1 MKQQAESELG
11 RVSAFALAI
20 TMMGMASTVVAQEA
34 ATLPPAAD
42 AKAVKLE
49 KIEVT
54 GSRIK
59 RGVDAEGASPIVV
72 ITRAQ
77 IDREGYNSVTEVLEN
92 LSQNSGGTLSSQGS
106 LFGTTAAASSIDLRS
121 FGAGRTLTLID
132 GRRLPIFPNDFSG
145 SQSADLSSIPFAM
158 VERIEVLTDGASAIY
173 GSDAVGGV
181 VNIITKKNFKGT
193 AVTARMGGTEE
204 GGYENQRAQV
214 VSGSK
219 FEGGGSF
226 LVTADYFKH
235 EALPLTKRDY
245 AASDFIAPG
254 NGSLFGSNFAPED
267 GSPGLRDPNCGT
279 PADSLGGL
287 GVVRGTVC
295 RFDRSQFRQFFPDYS
310 AGSFSAR
317 LDFDTS
323 FGKSFSRVYF
333 FENSSRGQAEPNAYG
348 GGEGFRPPSQQ
359 VIDPSVHNFGT
370 VPAGA
375 ANNPTTGTANEV
387 AGNFQRRLVEFGPRR
402 EHSEARAVSLVQGF
416 AGSFGAHDWEAGLT
430 LSKVNLTTAR
440 PNIISSLLDNEVANN
455 GLDLFQ
461 PIPQSIVDRFS
472 FSSERAAET
481 NDAILDATL
490 SGPLA
495 GLKLQGGAAQYSLHV
510 DLQRTSYKDIFDP
523 LTEAGD
529 TFDGG
534 VSGAGSRKYA
544 AIGGEVSLPVLDMA
558 GQTVNLNLAGRY
570 DRYYDDSKVGGAF
583 SPKASLEYRP
593 RAEVLVRGSYA
604 RIFRAPSL
612 QDLFGGQSIGFSTV
626 SDPTRCTQLGGT
638 PDDTTS
644 TIPACNPNDPFYTVQ
659 SAQVATGS
667 NPDLKEETG
676 KTLNIGFVVD
686 PIKELSLSL
695 DYYEVE
701 LKDIVSSL
709 GAQEI
714 LDFCN
719 SQSLYCDQIIRPA
732 GQVDTNGDGQT
743 LDEPG
748 VSISATNLN
757 LAFRKIRGLD
767 GKVDFRKNFGSY
779 GAFSSVF
786 QLSYLLSVKTQSVST
801 GPVEEV
807 INSTPLTRERIPEKR
822 MSWSNDWSRN
832 QWGLTVRANW
842 VDEIPGQFAPLGL
855 TGNVASDRYIDRFVT
870 VDTQLR
876 FAARKNLTLRL
887 GIDNVLDENYPIDP
901 TAVGGNYPNQFITG
915 PATAYVDP
923 RGRSG
928 YMQVEYKF

>member
-1 MKQQAESELG
+1 MKNKTERHLG
-11 RVSAFALAI
+11 RYSAIALAA
-20 TMMGMASTVVAQEA
+20 MMFGAAPAVYAQEA
-34 ATLPPAAD
+34 AAAAGEP

-49 KIEVT
+49 KIQVT

-59 RGVDAEGASPIVV
+59 RGVESEGASPIVT

-92 LSQNSGGTLSSQGS
+92 LSQNSGGTLSSQGG
-106 LFGTTAAASSIDLRS
+106 LFGTTGAASSVDLRS
-121 FGAGRTLTLID
+121 FGAGRTLVLID

-158 VERIEVLTDGASAIY
+158 VERIEILTDGASAIY

-181 VNIITKKNFKGT
+181 VNIVTKKNFKGT
-193 AVTARMGGTEE
+193 AVTARLGGTEE

-219 FEGGGSF
+219 FDGGGSF

-235 EALPLTKRDY
+235 ESLPFTKRDY

-267 GSPGLRDPNCGT
+267 GSPGVRDPNCGT

-295 RFDRSQFRQFFPDYS
+295 RFDRSAYRQFFPDYS

-333 FENSSRGQAEPNAYG
+333 FENSSQGQAEPNAYG

-359 VIDPSVHNFGT
+359 VIDVSVHNFGT

-375 ANNPTTGTANEV
+375 INNPTTGTANEV

-402 EHSEARAVSLVQGF
+402 ESSEARAVSLVQGF
-416 AGSFGAHDWEAGLT
+416 SGTIGAHDWETGLT
-430 LSKVNLTTAR
+430 ISKVNLTTAR

-461 PIPQSIVDRFS
+461 PLSQDIVNRFS

-481 NDAILDATL
+481 NDVILDATL
-490 SGPLA
+490 AGPVA
-495 GLKLQGGAAQYSLHV
+495 DLKLQGGNLQYSVHV
-510 DLQRTSYKDIFDP
+510 DLQRTSYKDVFDP
-523 LTEAGD
+523 LTAAGD

-544 AIGGEVSLPVLDMA
+544 AIGGELSLPVLAMA
-558 GQTVNLNLAGRY
+558 GQTLDLNLAGRY
-570 DRYYDDSKVGGAF
+570 DRYFDDSQVNGAF

-593 RAEVLVRGSYA
+593 LSQVLVRGSYA

-626 SDPTRCTQLGGT
+626 SDPTRCISLGGT
-638 PDDTTS
+638 PDDEMS
-644 TIPACNPNDPFYTVQ
+644 AIPSCNPNDPFYSIQ
-659 SAQVATGS
+659 SAQVSTGS
-667 NPDLKEETG
+667 NPNLKEETG
-676 KTLNIGFVVD
+676 ESFNVGIVFD

-695 DYYEVE
+695 DFYEVE
-701 LKDIVSSL
+701 LKNIVSSL
-709 GAQEI
+709 EAQEI
-714 LDFCN
+714 LDFCAT
-719 SQSLYCDQIIRPA
+719 QSLFCDQIIRPA
-732 GQVDTNGDGQT
+732 GTVDTNGDAQT

-748 VSISATNLN
+748 VSLSATNLN

-767 GKVDFRKNFGSY
+767 GKIDFRKNFGAY
-779 GAFSSVF
+779 GNVSSLL
-786 QLSYLLSVKTQSVST
+786 QISYLLSVKTQSVSV

-822 MSWSNDWSRN
+822 ISWSNDWSKGR
-832 QWGLTVRANW
+832 WGATVRANF
-842 VDEIPGQFAPLGL
+842 VDRIPGEFAPLGL
-855 TGNVASDRYIDRFVT
+855 TDSVPSDRYISSFTT
-870 VDTQLR
+870 VDTQFRL
-876 FAARKNLTLRL
+876 AALDNLTLRL
-887 GIDNVLDENYPIDP
+887 GVDNILNEKFPIDP
-901 TAVGGNYPNQFITG
+901 TAVGGNRPNQFIVG

-923 RGRSG
+923 RGRQG
-928 YMQVEYKF
+928 YFQVEYKF

>member
-1 MKQQAESELG
+1 MKEQAEMGLG
-11 RVSAFALAI
+11 RVSAFTIGIA
-20 TMMGMASTVVAQEA
+20 MMGLTSGAIAQEA
-34 ATLPPAAD
+34 ATAGAD
-42 AKAVKLE
+42 SKAVKLE

-59 RGVDAEGASPIVV
+59 RGVDSEGASPIVV

-92 LSQNSGGTLSSQGS
+92 LSQNSGGTLSSQGG
-106 LFGTTAAASSIDLRS
+106 LFGTTGAASSVDLRS

-158 VERIEVLTDGASAIY
+158 VERIEILTDGASAIY

-193 AVTARMGGTEE
+193 AVTARLGGTED

-235 EALPLTKRDY
+235 EALPLTKRKY

-267 GSPGLRDPNCGT
+267 GSPGLRDPDCGT

-287 GVVRGTVC
+287 GVVRGSVC
-295 RFDRSQFRQFFPDYS
+295 RFDRSQFRQFFPDYT

-333 FENSSRGQAEPNAYG
+333 FENSSRSQAEPNAYG
-348 GGEGFRPPSQQ
+348 GGEGFKPPSQQ

-402 EHSEARAVSLVQGF
+402 ESTEARAVSLVQGF
-416 AGSFGAHDWEAGLT
+416 SGSLGAHSWETGLT

-461 PIPQSIVDRFS
+461 PIPQSVVNRFS

-481 NDAILDATL
+481 NDVILDATL
-490 SGPLA
+490 SGPVA
-495 GLKLQGGAAQYSLHV
+495 GLKLQGGDVQYSVHA

-523 LTEAGD
+523 LTSAGD

-544 AIGGEVSLPVLDMA
+544 ALGGEIALPLLNMS

-570 DRYYDDSKVGGAF
+570 DRYYDDSKVNGAF
-583 SPKASLEYRP
+583 SPKASIEYRP
-593 RAEVLVRGSYA
+593 RSEVLVRGSYA
-604 RIFRAPSL
+604 KIFRAPSL

-638 PDDTTS
+638 PDDETS
-644 TIPACNPNDPFYTVQ
+644 PIPACNPNDPFYSVQ

-667 NPDLKEETG
+667 NPNLKEETG
-676 KTLNIGFVVD
+676 NALNIGFVVD
-686 PIKELSLSL
+686 PIKEVSLSL

-701 LKDIVSSL
+701 LKNIVSSL
-709 GAQEI
+709 GAQEV

-719 SQSLYCDQIIRPA
+719 SQNLYCDQIIRPA
-732 GQVDTNGDGQT
+732 NQVDTNGDGQT

-767 GKVDFRKNFGSY
+767 GKVDFRKNFGNY

-807 INSTPLTRERIPEKR
+807 INGTPLTRERIPQKR
-822 MSWSNDWSRN
+822 MSWSNDWSKN
-832 QWGLTVRANW
+832 QWGVTVRANW
-842 VDEIPGQFAPLGL
+842 VDKIPGEFAPLGL
-855 TGNVASDRYIDRFVT
+855 RDNVPSDSYIDRFVT

-876 FAARKNLTLRL
+876 YSVLKNLTLRV
-887 GIDNVLDENYPIDP
+887 GVDNVLGEDFPIDP
-901 TAVGGNYPNQFITG
+901 TAVGGNRPNQFIVG

-928 YMQVEYKF
+928 YVQAEYKF